1 MKRDNLDGIHRREQS
16 LGHWIRAIECSQRVS
31 SVRRCDKPF
40 RQLPKLYIL
49 RRFFQ
54 LGRFPMCRRVTSA
67 CNDDTR
73 LQGFLANVA
82 LKERAFSS
90 VVLELFRGEYIFVF
104 SLSETL
110 NNNIFFRFAKRLRSL
125 CDRINP
131 LQFSFGDYTEKF
143 CFFIMFGKSLYILYE
158 RINSLWFPFRD
169 YTNKF
174 YKIHNDHDV
183 H

>member
-1 MKRDNLDGIHRREQS
+1 
-16 LGHWIRAIECSQRVS
+16 
-31 SVRRCDKPF
+31 
-40 RQLPKLYIL
+40 
-49 RRFFQ
+49 
-54 LGRFPMCRRVTSA
+54 MCRRVTSA

-90 VVLELFRGEYIFVF
+90 IVLEVFRGEYIFVF

-110 NNNIFFRFAKRLRSL
+110 NDNIFFRLVKRLRSL

-143 CFFIMFGKSLYILYE
+143 CFLSCLVKTYVFCMNVLTHYGFHLGIINFITIMMCIKNLFLK
-158 RINSLWFPFRD
+158 
-169 YTNKF
+169 
-174 YKIHNDHDV
+174 
-183 H
+183 